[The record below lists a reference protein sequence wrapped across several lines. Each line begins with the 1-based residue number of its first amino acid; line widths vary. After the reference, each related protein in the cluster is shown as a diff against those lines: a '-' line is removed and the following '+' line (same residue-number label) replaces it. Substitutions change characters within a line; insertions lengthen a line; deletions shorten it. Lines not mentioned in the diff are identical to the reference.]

1 MQQGDGYWGVLQTLL
16 AIVLVA
22 IGLRF
27 AVPRLRF
34 PMGAL
39 MVLVLALAALVPGA
53 PVWFRICSAVCAV
66 VPGLG
71 LWRSLP
77 RTTG

>member
-27 AVPRLRF
+27 AACRDC
-34 PMGAL
+34 
-39 MVLVLALAALVPGA
+39 GA
-53 PVWFRICSAVCAV
+53 PWAR
-66 VPGLG
+66 
-71 LWRSLP
+71 
-77 RTTG
+77 